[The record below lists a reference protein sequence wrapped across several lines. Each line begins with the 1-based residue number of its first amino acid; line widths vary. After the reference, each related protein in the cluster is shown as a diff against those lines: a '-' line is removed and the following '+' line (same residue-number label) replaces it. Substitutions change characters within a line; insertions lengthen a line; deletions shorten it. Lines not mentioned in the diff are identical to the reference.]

1 MTNVVEHW
9 DIEALPVE
17 DRFDV
22 WREVLAET
30 HVPWDLGSSRAASP
44 DYRAWVERR
53 RVAELRLVDCGCD
66 PCAGTRGS
74 REIRTTGDEWAVVL
88 FNLQGREIFEQSENC
103 SELGPGG
110 SVLWQSTKP
119 ARFTV
124 LEPLHKRCLFVPRA
138 LLEEFCPNF
147 HRLTGLSLHQETA
160 ETQLFLSFIAEV
172 IRAFPSLD
180 SAGQATAAR
189 VTVELLA
196 AAVQPQLGIEPV
208 TLREALFPTICRY
221 IDRSLGDP
229 SLHPPT
235 IAAAHSISLRTLQ
248 LIFAERGET
257 VSERIRRLRLDHC
270 YTELSQAA
278 LPVTSVAFRWGFVD
292 VSHFSRVFKERYGV
306 SPREVRLAAPESIRR
321 PR

>member
-1 MTNVVEHW
+1 MANIVEHW

-17 DRFDV
+17 DRFDA

-30 HVPWDLGSSRAASP
+30 HVPWDLGTSRAASP
-44 DYRAWVERR
+44 GYRAWVKRR
-53 RVAELRLVDCGCD
+53 RVAGLRLVDCGCD

-74 REIRTTGDEWAVVL
+74 REISTTDDEWAVVL
-88 FNLQGREIFEQSENC
+88 FNLRGREIFEQSENC
-103 SELGPGG
+103 SELGPGA

-160 ETQLFLSFIAEV
+160 ETRLFLSFVAEV
-172 IRAFPSLD
+172 IRTFPSLN

-196 AAVQPQLGIEPV
+196 AAVQPQLGIEPG
-208 TLREALFPTICRY
+208 TLHEALFAKICRY

-229 SLHPPT
+229 LLHPPA
-235 IAAAHSISLRTLQ
+235 IAVAHAISLRTLQ

-257 VSERIRRLRLDHC
+257 VSERIRRLRLDRC
-270 YTELSQAA
+270 YTELSQGA
-278 LPVTSVAFRWGFVD
+278 LSVTSVAFRWGFVD
-292 VSHFSRVFKERYGV
+292 ASHFSRVFKERYEV
-306 SPREVRLAAPESIRR
+306 SPREVRPAAPASMLRAR
-321 PR
+321 